1 MCGIVGYVGP
11 KKTQEILIDGLE
23 RLEYRGYDS
32 AGIALFPKAGL
43 SSNKEV
49 VIRRCVG
56 RVVKL
61 KDAMKEVHEDFM
73 QGIAHTRWA
82 THGVP
87 SETNAHPHRAG
98 RVYLVHNGI
107 IENYIEI
114 KEELLKDGNTF
125 ESQTDTEVF
134 AHLIERE
141 LKKVLNGKDFD
152 ALSLQDKTKISLEAL
167 RNSTQLVE
175 GHYAVLL
182 MIAGMEGVLL
192 GVQAGAPLVTAQ
204 SKDSLYVG
212 SDLQALLSYTNQMHF
227 MPMKSIFCGTV
238 DTMSFYD
245 FDLKKKEI
253 PATQI
258 DWSPD
263 KIAKGGY
270 EHFMLKEIYEQS
282 AVVADTLSGRL
293 PGDDHGFVWDFPER
307 HTALW
312 KNVERVVLVACGT
325 AYYAAMTA
333 KYFFEK
339 WAKIPV
345 EVDLASEFRYRN
357 PVLDSKTIV
366 GVITQS
372 GETADT
378 LAALRLA
385 LEQKV
390 KTFAV
395 CNVPASSIAREAGMT
410 YPTKAGPEIG
420 VASTKAFTTQLTILS
435 ALAQDLGRAKGT
447 NPNWRENAEDM
458 AKLPHFIEAIL
469 ADSEKF
475 LKLGATLERFKTL
488 LVVGR
493 GNMYP
498 IALEG
503 ALKIKEISYR
513 HAEGYAAGELK
524 HGPIALIDSNT
535 CAIVM
540 SPKDELSSKSLS
552 NLQEMKAR
560 NGWIIGVG
568 EEKHDSF
575 KAACN
580 EFLSLPEAP
589 LSLAPMLYVIPL
601 QLMAYGLAKKL
612 GCDIDK
618 PRNLAK
624 SVTVE

>member
-11 KKTQEILIDGLE
+11 QKIEEVLVDGLE

-32 AGIALFPKAGL
+32 AGVALLPKLG
-43 SSNKEV
+43 NEV
-49 VIRRCVG
+49 VIKRCVG
-56 RVVKL
+56 RVASL
-61 KDAMKEVHEDFM
+61 KEALKGVSGDFQ

-107 IENYIEI
+107 IENYLEI
-114 KEELLKDGNTF
+114 KEELQKDGNTF

-134 AHLIERE
+134 AHLIEKE
-141 LKKVLNGKDFD
+141 LKKVLAGKDFD
-152 ALSLQDKTKISLEAL
+152 SLNTDHKTQSCLLAM
-167 RNSTQLVE
+167 RNAAHLVE
-175 GHYAVLL
+175 GHYAVLI
-182 MIAGMEGVLL
+182 MVAGLEGVLM
-192 GVQAGAPLVTAQ
+192 GVQAGAPLVTAR
-204 SKDSLYVG
+204 DDHALYVG
-212 SDLQALLSYTNQMHF
+212 SDLQAILSYSSHMNF
-227 MPMKSIFCGTV
+227 LPPKSIFVG
-238 DTMSFYD
+238 SKEKLNFYD
-245 FDLKKKEI
+245 FDLNPKEI
-253 PATQI
+253 PQTKI

-263 KIAKGGY
+263 KIAKGGFERY
-270 EHFMLKEIYEQS
+270 MLKEIFEQS

-293 PGDDHGFVWDFPER
+293 PGDDYGFIWDFPEE
-307 HTALW
+307 HKALW
-312 KNVERVVLVACGT
+312 KNVDRIILVACGT
-325 AYYAAMTA
+325 AYYAALTA
-333 KYFFEK
+333 KYYFEK

-345 EVDLASEFRYRN
+345 EVDLASEFRYRS
-357 PVLDSKTIV
+357 PVLTPNTVV
-366 GVITQS
+366 GVVSQS

-378 LAALRLA
+378 LSALRLA
-385 LEQKV
+385 LDQKV

-395 CNVPASSIAREAGMT
+395 CNVPGSSMSREANLT

-435 ALAQDLGRAKGT
+435 ALAQDLGRLRGT
-447 NPNWRENAEDM
+447 LPQWRECAEHM
-458 AKLPHFIEAIL
+458 AKLPHLMETIL
-469 ADSEKF
+469 AESEKF
-475 LKLGATLERFKTL
+475 LELGATLDRFKTI

-493 GNMYP
+493 GLMYP

-535 CAIVM
+535 CAIVLN
-540 SPKDELSSKSLS
+540 PRDELSSKSLA

-568 EEKHDSF
+568 EKGHKQFENE
-575 KAACN
+575 CN
-580 EFLSLPEAP
+580 DFLSMPEIP
-589 LSLAPMLYVIPL
+589 NELSPMLYVIPM
-601 QLMAYGLAKKL
+601 QLLAYGLARKL

>member
-1 MCGIVGYVGP
+1 MCGIVGYVGN
-11 KKTQEILIDGLE
+11 KKIQDVLIEGLE

-32 AGIALFPKAGL
+32 AGIALLPKGKKSETL
-43 SSNKEV
+43 
-49 VIRRCVG
+49 IRRCVG
-56 RVVKL
+56 RVAAL
-61 KDAMKEVHEDFM
+61 KEVMKDVTDDFE

-98 RVYLVHNGI
+98 RIYLVHNGI
-107 IENYIEI
+107 IENYLEI

-141 LKKVLNGKDFD
+141 LRKVLNGKDFD
-152 ALSLQDKTKISLEAL
+152 SLSTEEKTEKSLEAL
-167 RNSTQLVE
+167 RNSSKLVE

-182 MIAGMEGVLL
+182 MVAGLDGVLM
-192 GVQAGAPLVTAQ
+192 GVQAGAPLVAAQ
-204 SKDSLYVG
+204 TKGELFVA
-212 SDLQALLSYTNQMHF
+212 SDLQALLSHINQMHF
-227 MPMKSIFCGTV
+227 LPAKSIFSGST
-238 DTMSFYD
+238 DGLNFYD
-245 FDLKKKEI
+245 MNLQKKEI
-253 PATQI
+253 PKTKI

-293 PGDDHGFVWDFPER
+293 PNEEQGFIWDFPEV
-307 HTALW
+307 HEVLW
-312 KNVERVVLVACGT
+312 KNVDRVVLVACGT

-339 WAKIPV
+339 WAKIQV
-345 EVDLASEFRYRN
+345 DVDLASEFRYRS
-357 PVLDSKTIV
+357 PVLGPNTIV

-385 LEQKV
+385 IEKKV

-395 CNVPASSIAREAGMT
+395 CNVPASSIAREADVT

-435 ALAQDLGRAKGT
+435 ALAQDLGRERGA
-447 NPNWRENAEDM
+447 NSQWREHAEEM
-458 AKLPHFIEAIL
+458 ARLPHFIETVL
-469 ADSEKF
+469 ARGPEF
-475 LKLGATLERFKTL
+475 LKIGGTLERFKTL

-493 GNMYP
+493 GLMYP

-524 HGPIALIDSNT
+524 HGPIALIDSST
-535 CAIVM
+535 CAIVL
-540 SPKDELSSKSLS
+540 SPKDELSAKSLS

-560 NGWIIGVG
+560 SGWIIGIG
-568 EEKHDSF
+568 EESHESF
-575 KAACN
+575 KKECN
-580 EFLSLPEAP
+580 EFISLPKSP
-589 LSLAPMLYVIPL
+589 NSISPMLYVIPL
-601 QLMAYGLAKKL
+601 QLLAYGLAKKL